1 MTRIACTVNGKSVE
15 AEVAP
20 RTHLADFLRES
31 LLLTGTHIGCEH
43 GICGACTVEINGEI
57 ARSCITYAVTCD
69 GAEVRTIESFDDDAL
84 MQELRTAFTEH
95 HALQCGYCTPGMLIA
110 ARDLIRRKGRLARPQ
125 IRSEMGGNLCRC
137 TGYLGIINAIEAVM
151 AKHPAPTPPPAASNW
166 LGPPPG
172 PTLGKPATV
181 AATPPARRTAVGALA
196 RPASAAPI
204 EVKLASFEDRDGRVG
219 LEQAFVLPHPLVA
232 VWGLVSNVERLA
244 RCVPGLSL
252 DGAPDG
258 ERVAGSLDVR
268 LGPITARFTG
278 HGRVRTNASARRLE
292 VEGQGRDRKGGS
304 SVTGRLGLALEA
316 SGEAGEATVVRLDLS
331 YALTGPLAQFG
342 RGGIARD
349 LARRLGEMFAQN
361 SNALLHDPSAAPA
374 AGPLSGLALLLEIA
388 RARLAAW
395 LGRWRGDR
403 AA

>member
-125 IRSEMGGNLCRC
+125 IRSEMSGNLCRC

-151 AKHPAPTPPPAASNW
+151 ARHPAPTPPPAASNW

-219 LEQAFVLPHPLVA
+219 LEQAFVLPHPLAA
-232 VWGLVSNVERLA
+232 VWALSATSNAWPAACRASASTVLPTASGWRAASTSGSAPSPRASPATAGYGRTRRRGVWRSRA
-244 RCVPGLSL
+244 R
-252 DGAPDG
+252 A
-258 ERVAGSLDVR
+258 A
-268 LGPITARFTG
+268 TARA
-278 HGRVRTNASARRLE
+278 GRA
-292 VEGQGRDRKGGS
+292 
-304 SVTGRLGLALEA
+304 
-316 SGEAGEATVVRLDLS
+316 
-331 YALTGPLAQFG
+331 
-342 RGGIARD
+342 
-349 LARRLGEMFAQN
+349 
-361 SNALLHDPSAAPA
+361 
-374 AGPLSGLALLLEIA
+374 
-388 RARLAAW
+388 
-395 LGRWRGDR
+395 
-403 AA
+403 